1 MSEKA
6 RPIISYMLSWNA
18 KLGQLVGT
26 LVYELY
32 RSVFGELQLDCTVQD
47 IITAIQKLQQ
57 QDLSG
62 FFNSAPHSRMIEA
75 VTYAVNHYIA
85 HKGVAPNSKLSTSLA
100 LEDRAQR
107 IFRGRFRQAGRKYLN
122 TNRSHSKDRRFFSSS
137 LVFYSGRSVFSPN
150 SRCFHGQSFCSCLL
164 WPCGSFPGILFP
176 QSFWRNANS
185 PSTVTQ
191 QQVCRQSRIRYT
203 FPVCLIFDRLEDLLA
218 IFEQKYV
225 TRQML
230 RCTQRTPWQFL
241 TTSSTHPPDT
251 TYHDMD
257 IAWEHFLI
265 DAFFIKAGTIGFVP
279 TQWIKMLDS
288 IFTWLGLS
296 QEPYLE
302 MAGAKPSTPM
312 AARLII
318 NMSLVPTCLIF
329 VARQSLLLIFPLLP
343 WRHRSNSVY
352 DS

>member
-176 QSFWRNANS
+176 QSF
-185 PSTVTQ
+185 
-191 QQVCRQSRIRYT
+191 
-203 FPVCLIFDRLEDLLA
+203 
-218 IFEQKYV
+218 
-225 TRQML
+225 
-230 RCTQRTPWQFL
+230 
-241 TTSSTHPPDT
+241 
-251 TYHDMD
+251 
-257 IAWEHFLI
+257 
-265 DAFFIKAGTIGFVP
+265 
-279 TQWIKMLDS
+279 
-288 IFTWLGLS
+288 
-296 QEPYLE
+296 
-302 MAGAKPSTPM
+302 
-312 AARLII
+312 
-318 NMSLVPTCLIF
+318 
-329 VARQSLLLIFPLLP
+329 
-343 WRHRSNSVY
+343 
-352 DS
+352 